1 MSLIQSKDISLRL
14 SRTEVLTFDLVIFY
28 YYFFLML
35 TEDIAIS
42 WFGSFLS
49 MLELIGKILK
59 DFLWDKT
66 YI

>member
-14 SRTEVLTFDLVIFY
+14 SRTEVPTFDLVIFFF
-28 YYFFLML
+28 FFLML

-49 MLELIGKILK
+49 MLELMGKVVK
-59 DFLWDKT
+59 DFL
-66 YI
+66 

>member
-14 SRTEVLTFDLVIFY
+14 SRTEVPTFDLVIF
-28 YYFFLML
+28 FFLML

-49 MLELIGKILK
+49 MLELMGKVVK
-59 DFLWDKT
+59 DFL
-66 YI
+66 